1 MGSCC
6 GNSVKII
13 KPNAYKKRNNQL
25 ELKDQI
31 TKQQREVNQIYE
43 TMQEARHKEKE
54 LKLKISNSNGLEREQ
69 QIK

>member
-31 TKQQREVNQIYE
+31 TKQQLEV
-43 TMQEARHKEKE
+43 H
-54 LKLKISNSNGLEREQ
+54 
-69 QIK
+69 

>member
-1 MGSCC
+1 MILKAYIILFQMGSCC

-31 TKQQREVNQIYE
+31 TKQQLEVN
-43 TMQEARHKEKE
+43 
-54 LKLKISNSNGLEREQ
+54 
-69 QIK
+69 